1 MQPVNLMVMICFQAT
16 LLFAPDAK
24 PAPTEPTRFAADRP
38 ADIKHIAL
46 DLKVDVPKKHVDGRA
61 RIDLS
66 ALRDLRSVRLDA
78 VGFEV
83 SDVRVG
89 LAGGEMAKA
98 EIRNDGESIEVFFGD
113 ATLTTGA
120 NAKIEIAYT
129 IHEPTSG
136 LHFFGPSAAEP
147 EVPYVVWSQGETTDN
162 RYWVPCFDH
171 PNEMQTTEMN
181 ITVATGNEAISNG
194 KLISKKDNPDKTT
207 TFHWL
212 QDKPHAAYLMTMV
225 VGEFHREEETWRGKP
240 VSFYVPPKQ
249 KDDLKRSFSN
259 TTRMLEHFSNLIG
272 VEYPWDK
279 YAQVC
284 VEGFGGGMENTSATT
299 LGPRTLHDARAH
311 LDTSSDGLVA
321 HELAHQW
328 FGDLVTCKEWA
339 HTWLN
344 EGFATIFSAIWAEH
358 DLGRDEYD
366 YELYE
371 DMQRAIEG
379 GKKAPVVDR
388 RYEEEGEMFDSRAYP
403 KGAFILHMLR
413 HRLGDAK
420 FWAAVKMYLT
430 HFAHSP
436 VETDNFRQSL
446 EIESGRSL
454 ERFFYDWTL
463 RPGAPAVSLNYDW
476 SDDDKLAKVVVK
488 QTQEADAFQFPL
500 DIEFHFDEGAPVSVT
515 TEITEKEQR
524 VYFPLRKRPKL
535 VLVDPNM
542 AVLMELK
549 ENKGRDHWREQLTSG
564 PRVIDRIRAAK
575 SLGESGG
582 DENIA
587 LLGSALSEEKFWGVG
602 AEIAESI
609 GKAGGDKAKEVLL
622 GAVRIEHPKTRRTVV
637 EQLGTFLR
645 DEQVAEVLRG
655 IINTGDASY
664 RVEAAAIES
673 FAKLQPPDAGKLL
686 PTLLERKSHAE
697 QIRSAA
703 LYGLGKQPDAS
714 GLDTLLEWTKRGKPR
729 ECRGAAIRAVGE
741 LAKNVH
747 LSDATLDKIVAT
759 LLESA
764 GTGEQRRLQTTL
776 VGVLGGLG
784 ESARPALPRLRDI
797 AANDPES
804 RVRKA
809 AKDAAEKIT
818 AAAPDKVELKDL
830 RDDLNK
836 IKDENK
842 KLLERLDKL
851 EAKPNNSAKDAG

>member
-1 MQPVNLMVMICFQAT
+1 MNLIAMTCFQAV

-38 ADIKHIAL
+38 ADIRHIAL
-46 DLKVDVPKKHVDGRA
+46 DLKVDVPKKHVDGKA
-61 RIDLS
+61 RIDLT
-66 ALRDLRSVRLDA
+66 ALRELRSVRLDA

-83 SDVRVG
+83 RDVRVG

-98 EIRNDGESIEVFFGD
+98 EFRNDGESIEVFFGD
-113 ATLTTGA
+113 AMLTTGA

-129 IHEPTSG
+129 LHEPTSG

-147 EVPYVVWSQGETTDN
+147 EVPYVVWSQGESVTN
-162 RYWVPCFDH
+162 RYWVPCFDN

-181 ITVATGNEAISNG
+181 VTVATGNEAISNG
-194 KLISKKDNPDKTT
+194 KLISKKENSDKTT

-212 QDKPHAAYLMTMV
+212 QEQPHASYLMTLV
-225 VGEFHREEETWRGKP
+225 VGEFYKEEETWRGKP
-240 VSFYVPPKQ
+240 VTYYVPPKQ
-249 KDDLKRSFSN
+249 KADLKRSFSN
-259 TTRMLEHFSNLIG
+259 TVRMLEHFSNLVG

-299 LGPRTLHDARAH
+299 LGPRTLHDERAH
-311 LDTSSDGLVA
+311 LDSSSDGLVS

-328 FGDLVTCKEWA
+328 FGDLVTCKDWA

-344 EGFATIFSAIWAEH
+344 EGFATLFSAVWAEH

-366 YELYE
+366 YEIYE
-371 DMQRAIEG
+371 DMNRGIEG

-388 RYEEEGEMFDSRAYP
+388 RYEDSGDMFDSRAYP
-403 KGAFILHMLR
+403 KGASILHMLR

-446 EIESGRSL
+446 EMESGRSL
-454 ERFFYDWTL
+454 ERFFYDWTQ
-463 RPGAPAVSLNYDW
+463 RPGAPAVSVSYDW

-488 QTQEADAFQFPL
+488 QTQETDAFQFPL
-500 DIEFHFDEGAPVSVT
+500 EVEFHFEEGAPALVS

-524 VYFPLRKRPKL
+524 VYFPLKQRPKMA
-535 VLVDPNM
+535 LVDPHM
-542 AVLMELK
+542 AVLMTLK
-549 ENKGRDHWREQLTSG
+549 EQKGRDLWREQLKSG

-587 LLGSALSEEKFWGVG
+587 ALGTALQSEKFWGVG

-622 GAVRIEHPKTRRTVV
+622 AAVKIEHPKVRRAVI
-637 EQLGTFLR
+637 EQLGTFLH

-655 IINTGDASY
+655 IVNKGDASY
-664 RVEAAAIES
+664 RVEAEAIES

-686 PTLLERKSHAE
+686 PTLLERKSHGE

-703 LYGLGKQPDAS
+703 LSGIGKQPDAA

-729 ECRGAAIRAVGE
+729 ECRGAAMRALGE

-747 LSDATLDKIVAT
+747 LPDATLEKIVTT
-759 LLESA
+759 LLES
-764 GTGEQRRLQTTL
+764 TEGEQRRIQQTL
-776 VGVLGGLG
+776 IGVFGGLG
-784 ESARPALPRLRDI
+784 ESARPALPALRKM
-797 AANDPES
+797 AANDADS
-804 RVRKA
+804 RIRKS

-830 RDDLNK
+830 RDELIK
-836 IKDENK
+836 IKDESK
-842 KLLERLDKL
+842 KLRERLEKL
-851 EAKPNNSAKDAG
+851 EAKPENGAKDTG